1 VIKQVT
7 CLSNDVL
14 RGRLRDKKCFP
25 IARRQIEAPIE
36 EIANEY
42 PVLSSHAVHLT
53 SSDSIQKRSGCID
66 SRVYHVEPSTFGN
79 GRRWCINPHREMDRR
94 MDLSELS
101 FRAAPAKLNE
111 NNRALRTMDQERR
124 GWRNHREVEAV
135 ELSDPER
142 AGLSK

>member
-1 VIKQVT
+1 
-7 CLSNDVL
+7 VL
-14 RGRLRDKKCFP
+14 L
-25 IARRQIEAPIE
+25 EALG
-36 EIANEY
+36 
-42 PVLSSHAVHLT
+42 VLAKPFTMLVKLAT
-53 SSDSIQKRSGCID
+53 
-66 SRVYHVEPSTFGN
+66 
-79 GRRWCINPHREMDRR
+79 
-94 MDLSELS
+94 ELS